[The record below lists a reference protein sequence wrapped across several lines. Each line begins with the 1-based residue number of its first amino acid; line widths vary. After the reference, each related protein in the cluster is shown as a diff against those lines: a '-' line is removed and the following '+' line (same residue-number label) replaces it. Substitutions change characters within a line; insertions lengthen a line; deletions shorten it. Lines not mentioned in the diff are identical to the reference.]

1 MGHCLNGTIQDL
13 LTRWRRMQGREA
25 LWMPGTDHAGIATQA
40 VVERRML
47 EEEKLTRHDIGRDAL
62 VARIWKWKDE
72 YEARILNQL
81 KQIGSSCDW
90 RRVRFTLDEVCSK
103 AVRRTFF
110 KMFSDGL
117 IYRGKRLVNW
127 DTYLQT
133 AVADDEV
140 FTEDINGSFWTM
152 NYPVVESVSGKALAA
167 GESTSATE
175 TPAASALPLTNEEW
189 RPTGRTISFSTTR
202 PETMLGDTAV
212 CVHPTDERYTD
223 LVGKH
228 VMIPANG
235 RIIPIVADALLADK
249 TLGTGAV
256 KVTPA
261 HDPNDY
267 ACWGRNKDK
276 MGEPISI
283 LNADGTI
290 NENGGEYAGLD
301 RFEARKKIVAKMESL
316 GHLEKVEDRI
326 IPMKY
331 SDRSK
336 TAIEPFLS
344 DQWFVKMDTL
354 AQNAIDA
361 VEDGRVRFFPQRYAK
376 TYIDWLAEKRDWCI
390 SRQLWWGHR
399 IPIWSKTIPAT
410 NEQWEE
416 NARLAR
422 ELNTDLIPDHF
433 KNGQGIE
440 RGSSSTVDPSVQV
453 DDSRHWAGGIS
464 AGGASI
470 KGVQYSFVE
479 DELNNTRTILICVD
493 VGHEDYELR
502 LAEAGYVQDPDVLD
516 TWFSSALWPHATLG
530 WPNREHNP
538 PMVASSLPI
547 ASGEGQ
553 GAAAEASAPS
563 SGLRPPSPPISGEK
577 GRNEVL
583 DFFYPGSVL
592 VTSRD
597 IITLWV
603 ARMVLTGLY
612 NMGDV
617 PFKHVYIH
625 PKILDGLGQTMSKSK
640 GNGVD
645 PLELI
650 EKYGTDAV
658 RFTISSLAG
667 ETQDVRL
674 PVGYECPHCQAITP
688 QTKEHQE
695 MRPMG
700 GATPSIKCAKCKK
713 SFQFPS
719 PWFTPDEGAPVARIV
734 SERFEYG
741 RNFCNKL
748 WNACRFAFMNLEGY
762 TAGPVLESEL
772 QVEDRWVLSRLATT
786 VREVTTMLERYQFD
800 QATRAVREFTWNEF
814 CDWYLE
820 MLKPRFRNEA
830 ARPVA
835 QRCLVVV
842 VDTLLRLLHP
852 FAPFITEELWHK
864 LNEVAPQRSVAEAA
878 KAFGNSTSDAQS
890 RNATRVPLPTESVM
904 VAPWPDLPVNVIDA
918 ALEKRFERLQE
929 TIVAVRNVRS
939 VYGISP
945 GAPLKLFM
953 RCAPDVAEQLK
964 AVAGQFDFLS
974 KTMLEA
980 AGLDIT
986 PPTGCVSFSL
996 GDADGYIPVGDLI
1009 DRVAEKARKEKEAEK
1024 LRGFIQSADKKL
1036 MNEGFMAKAPADV
1049 VDGIRATKAEQEAQL
1064 ESIERIIRE
1073 LS

>member
-1 MGHCLNGTIQDL
+1 MTTELPKTYEPAAAQTRWVEHWLSQGYCNADPTPGKESHTIMIPLPNVTGALHMGHCLNGTIQDL

-152 NYPVVESVSGKALAA
+152 NYPVVESVGVRSANAIPFAERKA
-167 GESTSATE
+167 TMDD
-175 TPAASALPLTNEEW
+175 NW
-189 RPTGRTISFSTTR
+189 QPTGTRISFSTTR

-223 LVGKH
+223 LIGKH

-283 LNADGTI
+283 LNSDGTI

-376 TYIDWLAEKRDWCI
+376 TYVDWLAEKRDWCI

-399 IPIWSKTIPAT
+399 IPVWTAT
-410 NEQWEE
+410 FKSTDEVHRALEE
-416 NARLAR
+416 LRHPNGFTFAKVSESDPLTVLLCLDDHFDDSDDTFHMRLAKMGF
-422 ELNTDLIPDHF
+422 T
-433 KNGQGIE
+433 
-440 RGSSSTVDPSVQV
+440 
-453 DDSRHWAGGIS
+453 
-464 AGGASI
+464 
-470 KGVQYSFVE
+470 
-479 DELNNTRTILICVD
+479 
-493 VGHEDYELR
+493 
-502 LAEAGYVQDPDVLD
+502 QDPDVLD

-530 WPNREHNP
+530 WPDLEHNP
-538 PMVASSLPI
+538 PMQPA
-547 ASGEGQ
+547 A
-553 GAAAEASAPS
+553 GAASE
-563 SGLRPPSPPISGEK
+563 ISNLKSQIESQSENLK
-577 GRNEVL
+577 PKTSNEVL

-713 SFQFPS
+713 TFQFPS
-719 PWFTPDEGAPVARIV
+719 PWFTPDEGAAVARIV

-820 MLKPRFRNEA
+820 MLKPRFRNEV
-830 ARPVA
+830 ARPAA

-864 LNEVAPQRSVAEAA
+864 LNEVAPSRDLEAVGRKPSGDA
-878 KAFGNSTSDAQS
+878 SDAQVTNRTAS
-890 RNATRVPLPTESVM
+890 AVPLQSATTESVM
-904 VAPWPDLPVNVIDA
+904 VAPWPEMPLNMIDA

-980 AGLDIT
+980 AGLDVT
-986 PPTGCVSFSL
+986 APEGSVSFSMK
-996 GDADGYIPVGDLI
+996 DADGYIPVGDSI
-1009 DRVAEKARKEKEAEK
+1009 DRESVVKNKEKEAEK
-1024 LRGFIQSADKKL
+1024 LRGFIASADKKL
-1036 MNEGFMAKAPADV
+1036 QNEGFMAKAPAEV
-1049 VDGIRATKAEQEAQL
+1049 VDGIRATKAEQESQL
-1064 ESIERIIRE
+1064 ASIERIIQE